1 MVISFWPR
9 LSRSLV
15 HLPPSAVA
23 AVNAAAVWM
32 SLSGQLAGGG
42 LARALSISRRGSQKE
57 ARRRTTERS
66 QQRPGP
72 VTGKRFHDGAFVQG
86 RRARHQE
93 DLRGSRAPPSGGS
106 VLEDWHAPRRSSGK
120 LRSPKILLEVGLS
133 KTARAK
139 QRMME
144 VPPAERVKARGLTY
158 LEKASLRRTLPRY
171 EALWDDFATF
181 AQKRG
186 AKLRRVEEIDETGA
200 DFLNAKF
207 FDGELPDL
215 SGYLVATIR
224 KFKPEVVRA
233 GRGALAK
240 TMAAARGFRNLCPAQ
255 TKQPLP
261 WEAACLIAQQMCHS
275 GLPTMGLA
283 VVFAFAMYLRPS
295 EMLLC
300 KACQLSPP
308 IRGGGAAHK
317 SWSLILHPSER
328 GQRSKVGMADE
339 AMRIEGDEFKFL
351 GVILRR
357 WLRGKSKEEFLFE
370 FSYAAFNR
378 EFRRAG
384 ETAGLGALGPPTLHQ
399 LRHGGASTDAASG
412 KKGLPEI
419 QAKGRW
425 SDPRS
430 VRRYAK
436 GGRVTQQ
443 LWLLTPGGRK
453 KCFAAARGIGATL
466 STSLWPSRKPTDLAP

>member
-1 MVISFWPR
+1 
-9 LSRSLV
+9 
-15 HLPPSAVA
+15 
-23 AVNAAAVWM
+23 
-32 SLSGQLAGGG
+32 
-42 LARALSISRRGSQKE
+42 
-57 ARRRTTERS
+57 
-66 QQRPGP
+66 
-72 VTGKRFHDGAFVQG
+72 
-86 RRARHQE
+86 
-93 DLRGSRAPPSGGS
+93 
-106 VLEDWHAPRRSSGK
+106 
-120 LRSPKILLEVGLS
+120 
-133 KTARAK
+133 
-139 QRMME
+139 
-144 VPPAERVKARGLTY
+144 
-158 LEKASLRRTLPRY
+158 
-171 EALWDDFATF
+171 
-181 AQKRG
+181 
-186 AKLRRVEEIDETGA
+186 
-200 DFLNAKF
+200 
-207 FDGELPDL
+207 
-215 SGYLVATIR
+215 
-224 KFKPEVVRA
+224 
-233 GRGALAK
+233 
-240 TMAAARGFRNLCPAQ
+240 
-255 TKQPLP
+255 
-261 WEAACLIAQQMCHS
+261 
-275 GLPTMGLA
+275 
-283 VVFAFAMYLRPS
+283 
-295 EMLLC
+295 MLLC

-351 GVILRR
+351 GAILRR
-357 WLRGKSKEEFLFE
+357 WLRGKGKEEFLFE

-384 ETAGLGALGPPTLHQ
+384 EAAGLGALGPPTLHQ

-466 STSLWPSRKPTDLAP
+466 STSLWPSRKPTDPAP